1 MKKQQQ
7 IAVYESDNT
16 CKGPTIT
23 NILVS
28 EELYW
33 RGVMIKMQKIGKYID
48 TNTFNL
54 AWSEKMVNTL
64 LSQSWIPTI
73 ILVQQLALKITIPLF
88 FIGDIQDMLWMQHTV
103 WPQPI
108 WKKVR
113 TWWQILPQHQSTYL
127 GGPESASIKIPLFRP
142 HIIKFQK

>member
-1 MKKQQQ
+1 MVIRWKNQK
-7 IAVYESDNT
+7 IAVYESDNS

-108 WKKVR
+108 WKKVS
-113 TWWQILPQHQSTYL
+113 TWWQI
-127 GGPESASIKIPLFRP
+127 PESASIEIPPFRP
-142 HIIKFQK
+142 HFIKFHKKFFSD